1 MNINLQLQPEHLTEK
16 INNLW
21 SLSGD
26 KLKSMSSSLKG
37 TKGSPVVT
45 VDGNYTSRSWTDWTQ
60 GFQFGSELFQYN
72 ATGNSYFL
80 DLAIDNIKNK
90 MTSHVSHFGVHDH
103 GFNNLSTY
111 GNLLRLMNEG
121 KIPKDLWLEN
131 YCVLALQLSA
141 SVQAQRWT
149 TIPEGGFIY
158 SFNGPHSLFVDTV
171 RTIRVLVAGHLLG
184 HQSSGENDIKINL
197 LKRAFQHA
205 LATAKYSVYYGE
217 GRDSY
222 DLWGR
227 TAHEAIFNTNDG
239 NFRSPSTQQG
249 YSGFSTW
256 TRGLSWAMLG
266 FAEQLEFLQSQDSLP
281 EFEELGGKAHL
292 EETFL
297 KAAKATCDFYIEHTA
312 LDGIP
317 YWDTGAPSLVHLP
330 DWKKKK
336 SDPFNDFEP
345 IDSSAAAIG
354 AQGLLR
360 LGNYL
365 KKEKSADAD
374 KYWSAGLTV
383 ANTLFDEPYL
393 SSDANHQGLILHSI
407 YHRPNGWDH
416 IPEDSKIPNGE
427 ACMWG
432 DYHARELAHYLNEV
446 INGESYYTFFK
457 DIVSE

>member
-1 MNINLQLQPEHLTEK
+1 MNINLQLEPEHLTEK

-26 KLKSMSSSLKG
+26 KLKSMSSSLAG

-45 VDGNYTSRSWTDWTQ
+45 VNGKYTPRSWTDWTQ

-72 ATGNSYFL
+72 ATGDSYFL
-80 DLAIDNIKNK
+80 DMAIDNIKNK
-90 MTSHVSHFGVHDH
+90 MTTHVSHFGVHDH

-111 GNLLRLMNEG
+111 GNLLRLLNEG
-121 KIPKDLWLEN
+121 KIPNDPWLRD
-131 YCVLALQLSA
+131 YCVMALRLSA
-141 SVQAQRWT
+141 SVQAERWT
-149 TIPEGGFIY
+149 SIPEGGFIY

-171 RTIRVLVAGHLLG
+171 RTIRILVAGHMLV
-184 HQSSGENDIKINL
+184 HHSSGENDIKINL
-197 LKRAFQHA
+197 LKRAYQHA
-205 LATAKYSVYYGE
+205 LATAKYSIYYGE

-256 TRGLSWAMLG
+256 TRGLAWAMLG
-266 FAEQLEFLQSQDSLP
+266 FAEQLEFLQSQGSLP
-281 EFEELGGKAHL
+281 EFEELGGKANI

-297 KAAKATCDFYIEHTA
+297 KAAKATCDYFIEHTA

-317 YWDTGAPSLVHLP
+317 YWDTGAPGLVRIP
-330 DWKKKK
+330 NWQKEK

-374 KYWSAGLTV
+374 KYWFAGLTV

-393 SSDANHQGLILHSI
+393 SSNPNHQGLILHSI

-416 IPEDSKIPNGE
+416 IPENSKIPNGE

-446 INGESYYTFFK
+446 ISGESYYTFFK
-457 DIVSE
+457 GIIAN